1 MTGRS
6 EDMKLR
12 QNVLDELEWEPSLD
26 AAHIG
31 VAAREGVVTLTGH
44 VASFADKLA
53 AERAAWRVAGVRAVA
68 QEIEVRLPSDRKSS
82 DEEIAA
88 RALRMLEWDVAV
100 PHERI
105 TVKVDHGLVTLSGE
119 VEWGYQRDEAEDDV
133 RRLNGVKGVIN
144 SIKVKPSVAAV
155 DVQAQIRRAFERS
168 AELEADH
175 ITVAVENGKVVLGGK
190 VSAWIERELAERAAW
205 AAPGVTGV
213 DNQIVIGRP

>member
-26 AAHIG
+26 AAHVG
-31 VAAREGVVTLTGH
+31 VAARAGVVTLSGH
-44 VASFADKLA
+44 VASFAEKLA

-68 QEIEVRLPSDRKSS
+68 QEIEVRLPSDRKNS

-105 TVKVDHGLVTLSGE
+105 TVKVDHGLVTLDGE

-144 SIKVKPSVAAV
+144 SIKVKPSVGAA

>member
-1 MTGRS
+1 MPART
-6 EDMKLR
+6 EDLKLR
-12 QNVLDELEWEPSLD
+12 QDVLDELEWEPSVD
-26 AAHIG
+26 AAHVG
-31 VAAREGVVTLTGH
+31 VAARHGVVTLSGH
-44 VASFADKLA
+44 VGSFADKLA
-53 AERAAWRVAGVRAVA
+53 AERAAWRVAGVKAVA
-68 QEIEVRLPSDRKSS
+68 QEIEVRVPSDRKTS

-105 TVKVDHGLVTLSGE
+105 TLKVEHGLVTLGGE
-119 VEWGYQRDEAEDDV
+119 VEWRYQREEAEDDV
-133 RRLNGVKGVIN
+133 RRLSGVKGVIN
-144 SIKVKPSVAAV
+144 GIAVKPKVGAA

-205 AAPGVTGV
+205 AAPGVTSV
-213 DNQIVIGRP
+213 ENQIVIGRP

>member
-6 EDMKLR
+6 EDTKLR

-31 VAAREGVVTLTGH
+31 VAAREGVVTLSGH
-44 VASFADKLA
+44 VASFAEKLA

-105 TVKVDHGLVTLSGE
+105 TVKVDHGLVTLAGE
-119 VEWGYQRDEAEDDV
+119 VEWGYQREEAEDDL

-144 SIKVKPSVAAV
+144 SIKVKPGVAAA

-175 ITVAVENGKVVLGGK
+175 ITVSVESGKVVLGGK

-213 DNQIVIGRP
+213 ENQIVIGRP